1 MTDEMIARYLSGKS
15 SPEEE
20 ALVLDYLSE
29 SDEHLEDLL
38 AMSAAV
44 EVNRGEAPKQ
54 QTRLLWTTISVAASV
69 ALLIG
74 IGITIWHNSSTGS
87 NLSVDP
93 APAYAEQ
100 DTIFELN
107 MEDSL

>member
-1 MTDEMIARYLSGKS
+1 MIARYLSGKS

-44 EVNRGEAPKQ
+44 EVNKEEEPKH
-54 QTRLLWTTISVAASV
+54 QTRPLWPAISAAASV
-69 ALLIG
+69 AILIG
-74 IGITIWHNSSTGS
+74 VGVAIWHNNTGE
-87 NLSVDP
+87 NMGIET
-93 APAYAEQ
+93 APGYAEI
-100 DTIFELN
+100 DSIVEPN